1 MFSLDKLK
9 VYDKALTNAASLAQ
23 RSRSWDQR
31 HAVTDQLLRAS
42 ESFVLNL
49 AEGARLRSPA
59 KRQHQLD
66 YAIGSAL
73 ECAACLDIA
82 QIKGFLC
89 RDEALQEKRSL
100 CEVVKMMVGLKKAW
114 SVEALHEEPS
124 RYGKPE
130 EWLFPHERLDAYRL
144 SLEFMRWFQ
153 GLPGAPKLSTRQL
166 RQVDHAGTSLVLNI
180 AEANGRYAPGE
191 RRSLFEIAE
200 SAAVRLGTY
209 LELCTRTDKLDHEQ
223 KACAMALLDRIA
235 LMLHGLRSG

>member
-9 VYDKALTNAASLAQ
+9 VYDKALASAASLAQ
-23 RSRSWDQR
+23 HSQSWDKR
-31 HAVTDQLLRAS
+31 HAVTDPLLRAS
-42 ESFVLNL
+42 ESVVLNL
-49 AEGARLRSPA
+49 AEGARLRSVA
-59 KRQHQLD
+59 KRQHLLD

-82 QIKGFLC
+82 HIKEFLC
-89 RDEALQEKRSL
+89 QNEALEEKRSL

-114 SVEALHEEPS
+114 SVEAFHEEPG
-124 RYGKPE
+124 RYGKSA

-180 AEANGRYAPGE
+180 AEANGGDVSGE
-191 RRSLFEIAE
+191 RRNLFEIAE
-200 SAAVRLGTY
+200 SAVVRVGTY
-209 LELCTRTDKLDHEQ
+209 LELCARTDKLDPEQ
-223 KACAMALLDRIA
+223 RACAMGVLDRIA
-235 LMLHGLRSG
+235 SMLRGLVSD